1 MNRSGETG
9 ARATIDSII
18 AHITDARRALGEG
31 RAVSLGPLQE
41 ITRQAC
47 RDVAALPADERRSLR
62 GLLEAVLYDLDTLAA
77 DLTARYGSLVQRADH
92 GGHRPPTVGDAY
104 RRSDRLAAPP
114 PRPLP
119 GEDAE
124 GPGSGP
130 ASGSGSS
137 EAP

>member
-1 MNRSGETG
+1 MNAGT
-9 ARATIDSII
+9 ARATIDSVI

-41 ITRQAC
+41 ITREAC
-47 RDVAALPADERRSLR
+47 RDVAALPADERRALR

-77 DLTARYGSLVQRADH
+77 DLTARYGTLVRRADH

-104 RRSDRLAAPP
+104 RRSDRLTPARQPATEEASDGAGTVAPEP
-114 PRPLP
+114 
-119 GEDAE
+119 D
-124 GPGSGP
+124 
-130 ASGSGSS
+130 